1 MTQENNDIQ
10 PQAEPYIVKSH
21 DIQIDAD
28 YADWIAD
35 IKSRYL
41 FYAEKIKKLKQLV
54 SVNGA
59 EKMHHVGAE
68 RVNQK
73 RQQSVGDLQFTVNHG
88 IAFQVKSNWHSVYA
102 FYKRSC
108 YFHPD

>member
-1 MTQENNDIQ
+1 MAQKSKDMQ
-10 PQAEPYIVKSH
+10 SQANQYIVKSQDTH
-21 DIQIDAD
+21 IDAN

-59 EKMHHVGAE
+59 EKMHQAGAE
-68 RVNQK
+68 LINPK

-102 FYKRSC
+102 SYKRSC
-108 YFHPD
+108 RRPNV

>member
-1 MTQENNDIQ
+1 MTQENKDIQ
-10 PQAEPYIVKSH
+10 PQAEPHIMKSH
-21 DIQIDAD
+21 YTHIDAD

-59 EKMHHVGAE
+59 EKMHQAGAE
-68 RVNQK
+68 RVNPK

-88 IAFQVKSNWHSVYA
+88 IAFQAKNN
-102 FYKRSC
+102 
-108 YFHPD
+108 

>member
-1 MTQENNDIQ
+1 MTQENKDIQ
-10 PQAEPYIVKSH
+10 PQAEPYIVESH
-21 DIQIDAD
+21 DIHIDAG

-59 EKMHHVGAE
+59 EKMHQVGAE
-68 RVNQK
+68 
-73 RQQSVGDLQFTVNHG
+73 LQFAVNHF
-88 IAFQVKSNWHSVYA
+88 IMSQAKNNWLSVYV
-102 FYKRSC
+102 SC
-108 YFHPD
+108 RKSCKKKSV